1 MQSTGHSSMHARSS
15 TSTQGSAMMYV
26 TYELLCQT
34 RPGRRS
40 GGTPLSIAD
49 EGGSAKLTP
58 LHRGAGNPQ
67 ASQVISQTRP
77 PGEPRSGE
85 RTVAW
90 RSSPCGR
97 GRQSTGS
104 PGTFFFFNDTATT
117 EIYTLSLH
125 DALPI

>member
-58 LHRGAGNPQ
+58 LHRGAGNPAGIAGYQ
-67 ASQVISQTRP
+67 PNATPRRAALWRADRGMAVQPLRP
-77 PGEPRSGE
+77 WAA
-85 RTVAW
+85 VHW
-90 RSSPCGR
+90 
-97 GRQSTGS
+97 
-104 PGTFFFFNDTATT
+104 
-117 EIYTLSLH
+117 
-125 DALPI
+125 